1 MKKIISSMRSYL
13 YNSDIDLNERLS
25 RFFIYIGI
33 IAAVFGTGICM
44 AAHASLLGIAAVAA
58 ITVGAPALLAVTIAA
73 KIPDKYGLFIMIG
86 LAFLMPLVWIGAGG
100 STAGVNVWFVYE
112 LFFVAL
118 FASRKELPVYLLFTA
133 SLQILCFVLE
143 TLRPD
148 LVFHYTD
155 VRDLYISVIGSII
168 VVSATIIITV
178 IAQKNL
184 YNYEKEMGDR
194 KEDFSINFVMSI
206 TNIIDARD
214 DYTGG
219 HSKRVASCAVA
230 LAEKLGMSREDIFN
244 MGYVGLLHDIGKIGI
259 RDEVL
264 NKPGKLTDRE
274 YEMIK
279 RHTLIGADILD
290 GLYFIPHVQEGA
302 LYHHERYD
310 GKGYPTGLKGEEIPF
325 FARVINVAD
334 SYDAMSTNRVYRP
347 QLTREEIIR
356 EFERCKGTQFDPQI
370 AEVFIGMLQEGF
382 DNARQVELFADQNY
396 HMKNLINRYLFQ
408 LKRPSEDLS
417 ADEEADRNAGPAES
431 TSAVGLLR
439 ALEQNPELAGVH
451 GYIRSLTGRNTAE
464 PLLLRISLAPV
475 DQGGSRR
482 ITEADT
488 EYLKNA
494 IIHTIRKEDVCM
506 PVNASEY
513 LIIMYHVKED
523 GTDAI
528 VERIR
533 ACYRRECPE
542 ADSFRIACRIGE
554 NLLKA

>member
-33 IAAVFGTGICM
+33 IAAVFGTGICI

-264 NKPGKLTDRE
+264 NKPGKLTERE

-279 RHTLIGADILD
+279 RHTLSGADILD

-417 ADEEADRNAGPAES
+417 ADEEADRNAGSAES

-451 GYIRSLTGRNTAE
+451 GYLRSLAGRNTAE

-475 DQGGSRR
+475 DRGGGRR

-494 IIHTIRKEDVCM
+494 IIHTIRNEDVCM

-542 ADSFRIACRIGE
+542 ADSFRIVCRIGE